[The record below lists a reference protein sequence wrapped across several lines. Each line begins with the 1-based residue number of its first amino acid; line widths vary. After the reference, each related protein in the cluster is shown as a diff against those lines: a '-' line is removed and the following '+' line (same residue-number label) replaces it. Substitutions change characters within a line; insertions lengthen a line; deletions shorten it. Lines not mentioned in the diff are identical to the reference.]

1 MGQECCSRNESTQ
14 EQGCCGGS
22 GSCGDAEDETDYD
35 TDIVPI
41 RSLPQLGAS
50 REGVLEESQET
61 LIFGRRAPQAINEPE
76 KSFVFLWIGDSSSIT
91 LRNLKMRFNGST
103 HYIWDPEKER
113 LEADRVLARAL
124 MQRYGLVER
133 AKEADLIGIVVGTL
147 GVAKY
152 LDMVE
157 YVKKIIH
164 DAGKKYYLYVVGK
177 INPYKL
183 ANFPEVD
190 IFVLIACHENSAIDS

>member
-1 MGQECCSRNESTQ
+1 MKQHQDELEDEDPVDGEEEEYTYSLWSATMVKNPKSRIHSSNTAGSSSDLAVRNENTQ
-14 EQGCCGGS
+14 V
-22 GSCGDAEDETDYD
+22 
-35 TDIVPI
+35 I
-41 RSLPQLGAS
+41 AS
-50 REGVLEESQET
+50 
-61 LIFGRRAPQAINEPE
+61 
-76 KSFVFLWIGDSSSIT
+76 
-91 LRNLKMRFNGST
+91 
-103 HYIWDPEKER
+103 
-113 LEADRVLARAL
+113 ARAL

-190 IFVLIACHENSAIDS
+190 IFVLIACHENSAIDSRDFYKPIVTPFELQLALVR